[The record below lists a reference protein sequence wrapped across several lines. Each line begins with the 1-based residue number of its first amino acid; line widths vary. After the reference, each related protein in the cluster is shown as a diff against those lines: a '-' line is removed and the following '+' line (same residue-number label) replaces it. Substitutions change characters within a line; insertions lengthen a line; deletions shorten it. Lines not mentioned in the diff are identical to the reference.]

1 MAERIEIT
9 VYPNQAQEVEQVLDL
24 FQVPYVRT
32 DAKSCDISVLFY
44 IITVPDGLSGALI
57 EALGPKINTKGKF
70 NNLVHYKTESV
81 VSNYLTRYESFL
93 KEEQEVSKDTIK
105 KNEEK
110 NKNKNKDN
118 NNDNGEEE
126 EEDYFFPELWHST
139 AFRSIKSK
147 LKVKA
152 NRPVVEELISKTDA
166 FASRRND
173 VYVMVL
179 IATVVALAGLISNNV
194 AVIIGAML
202 ISPLMG
208 PISSIALNSVLG
220 RTREIKQSL
229 IFGAKLVSSSILLAA
244 VITLALSMVIHIEIT
259 PEIQSRTEE
268 RPITIIVAILLG
280 IAGGLALITAIPEI
294 IVGVA
299 IAVALIPPAAVTG
312 IGLGIGSFDVAI
324 SAFLILVSSIIGLVI
339 GFLIIFLVKRVAPR
353 MRFEQKKSQKI
364 VRIDIVILIGL
375 AVMLGA
381 IEVVFR

>member
-1 MAERIEIT
+1 
-9 VYPNQAQEVEQVLDL
+9 
-24 FQVPYVRT
+24 
-32 DAKSCDISVLFY
+32 
-44 IITVPDGLSGALI
+44 
-57 EALGPKINTKGKF
+57 
-70 NNLVHYKTESV
+70 
-81 VSNYLTRYESFL
+81 
-93 KEEQEVSKDTIK
+93 
-105 KNEEK
+105 
-110 NKNKNKDN
+110 
-118 NNDNGEEE
+118 
-126 EEDYFFPELWHST
+126 
-139 AFRSIKSK
+139 
-147 LKVKA
+147 
-152 NRPVVEELISKTDA
+152 
-166 FASRRND
+166 
-173 VYVMVL
+173 MVL
-179 IATVVALAGLISNNV
+179 IATVVALVGLISNSV

-208 PISSIALNSVLG
+208 PISSISLNSVLG
-220 RTREIKQSL
+220 RRREIKQSL

-244 VITLALSMVIHIEIT
+244 AITLALSMVIPIEIT

-312 IGLGIGSFDVAI
+312 IGIGLGSFDVAV

-353 MRFEQKKSQKI
+353 RRFEQKISRRI